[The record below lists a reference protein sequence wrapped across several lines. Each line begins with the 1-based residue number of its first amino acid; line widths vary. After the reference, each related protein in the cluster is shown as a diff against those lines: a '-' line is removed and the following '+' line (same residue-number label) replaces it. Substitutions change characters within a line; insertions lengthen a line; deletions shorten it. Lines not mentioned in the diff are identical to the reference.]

1 MSVEGMEGIM
11 ATITV
16 KIPDP
21 TEQRLRRQTEAA
33 GKPVEQFVSE
43 VLEAQAMPDKTLRD
57 ISGSV
62 HQRFL
67 ESGMS
72 EEELADRL
80 EREDHA
86 ARGVV
91 VPAPECHI
99 SSKKLSRPKWGV

>member
-1 MSVEGMEGIM
+1 M

-21 TEQRLRRQTEAA
+21 IEESLRRQAEAA

-43 VLEAQAMPDKTLRD
+43 VLEAQAAPAKTLRD

-62 HQRFL
+62 QKQFL

-72 EEELADRL
+72 EEELAERL

-86 ARGVV
+86 ARGV
-91 VPAPECHI
+91 PYDE
-99 SSKKLSRPKWGV
+99 

>member
-1 MSVEGMEGIM
+1 M

-21 TEQRLRRQTEAA
+21 TVERLRRQAQAA

-43 VLEAQAMPDKTLRD
+43 VLEAQAAPAKTLRD
-57 ISGSV
+57 ISSSV
-62 HQRFL
+62 HKRFL

-86 ARGVV
+86 ARGV
-91 VPAPECHI
+91 PYDE
-99 SSKKLSRPKWGV
+99 

>member
-1 MSVEGMEGIM
+1 M

-21 TEQRLRRQTEAA
+21 TEETLRRQAEAA

-43 VLEAQAMPDKTLRD
+43 VLEAQAAPAKTLRD
-57 ISGSV
+57 IGASV
-62 HQRFL
+62 HKRFL

-72 EEELADRL
+72 EDELADRL

-86 ARGVV
+86 ARGV
-91 VPAPECHI
+91 PYDE
-99 SSKKLSRPKWGV
+99 

>member
-1 MSVEGMEGIM
+1 M

-21 TEQRLRRQTEAA
+21 TEESLRRQAEAA

-43 VLEAQAMPDKTLRD
+43 VLEAQAAPAKMLRD

-72 EEELADRL
+72 EEELAERL

-86 ARGVV
+86 ARGV
-91 VPAPECHI
+91 PYNE
-99 SSKKLSRPKWGV
+99 

>member
-1 MSVEGMEGIM
+1 M

-21 TEQRLRRQTEAA
+21 TEATLRRQAEAA

-43 VLEAQAMPDKTLRD
+43 VLEAQAAPAKTLRD

-62 HQRFL
+62 HKRFL

-72 EEELADRL
+72 EEELAERL

-86 ARGVV
+86 ARGVRYD
-91 VPAPECHI
+91 E
-99 SSKKLSRPKWGV
+99 

>member
-1 MSVEGMEGIM
+1 M

-21 TEQRLRRQTEAA
+21 TEAKLRRLAEAA

-43 VLEAQAMPDKTLRD
+43 VLEAQASPTKTLRD
-57 ISGSV
+57 ISGPV
-62 HQRFL
+62 HRRFL

-72 EEELADRL
+72 EEELAKRL

-86 ARGVV
+86 ARGV
-91 VPAPECHI
+91 PYDE
-99 SSKKLSRPKWGV
+99 

>member
-1 MSVEGMEGIM
+1 M

-21 TEQRLRRQTEAA
+21 AEESLRRQADAA
-33 GKPVEQFVSE
+33 GKPIEQFVSE
-43 VLEAQAMPDKTLRD
+43 VLEAQAAPAKTLRD

-67 ESGMS
+67 EAGMS
-72 EEELADRL
+72 EEELAERL

-86 ARGVV
+86 ARGV
-91 VPAPECHI
+91 PYDE
-99 SSKKLSRPKWGV
+99 

>member
-1 MSVEGMEGIM
+1 M

-21 TEQRLRRQTEAA
+21 IEESLRRQAEAA

-43 VLEAQAMPDKTLRD
+43 VLEAQAAPAKTLRD

-62 HQRFL
+62 QKRFL

-72 EEELADRL
+72 EEELAERL

-86 ARGVV
+86 ARGV
-91 VPAPECHI
+91 PYDE
-99 SSKKLSRPKWGV
+99 

>member
-1 MSVEGMEGIM
+1 M

-21 TEQRLRRQTEAA
+21 AEESLRRQAKAA
-33 GKPVEQFVSE
+33 GKPVEQFVRE
-43 VLEAQAMPDKTLRD
+43 VLEAQAAAAKTLRA

-67 ESGMS
+67 DSGMT

-86 ARGVV
+86 ARG
-91 VPAPECHI
+91 APYDE
-99 SSKKLSRPKWGV
+99 

>member
-1 MSVEGMEGIM
+1 M

-16 KIPDP
+16 KISDP
-21 TEQRLRRQTEAA
+21 TEQRLRRQAEAA

-43 VLEAQAMPDKTLRD
+43 VLETQAAPAKTLQD

-72 EEELADRL
+72 EEELAESL
-80 EREDHA
+80 EQEDHA
-86 ARGVV
+86 ARG
-91 VPAPECHI
+91 APYNE
-99 SSKKLSRPKWGV
+99 

>member
-1 MSVEGMEGIM
+1 M

-21 TEQRLRRQTEAA
+21 TEKRLRLQAKAA

-43 VLEAQAMPDKTLRD
+43 VLEAQAAPAKTLRD

-62 HQRFL
+62 QQRFL

-72 EEELADRL
+72 EEELVDRL

-86 ARGVV
+86 ARGV
-91 VPAPECHI
+91 PYNE
-99 SSKKLSRPKWGV
+99 